1 MYQNL
6 PFITTVFPNVSN
18 AQWSGAISWLD
29 KRVVGPR
36 ILHVSETRV
45 QDPESL
51 EQERKGP
58 EEFDSYISHRLR
70 HGSTHRIYLAGR
82 DRIFD
87 SIDLRINEALHDWL
101 TRKYKIKNVFSK
113 NVALRS
119 PRQEQQ
125 LQSGCV
131 GGNCAN
137 RGLSTARARICQTP
151 EPGDFPQ
158 MTELKDCGCSDDVF
172 DARRRPDKALN
183 IER

>member
-1 MYQNL
+1 MVKLSDL
-6 PFITTVFPNVSN
+6 PRHILSLSVQVR
-18 AQWSGAISWLD
+18 AISWLD

-58 EEFDSYISHRLR
+58 EEFDSNTSHRLR

-82 DRIFD
+82 HRIFD
-87 SIDLRINEALHDWL
+87 TIDLRINDALHDWL
-101 TRKYKIKNVFSK
+101 TPATGAAAPVRLRRRK
-113 NVALRS
+113 LRNRAS
-119 PRQEQQ
+119 PLR
-125 LQSGCV
+125 V
-131 GGNCAN
+131 
-137 RGLSTARARICQTP
+137 RRIYQTP

-172 DARRRPDKALN
+172 DARRRPDKTLN
-183 IER
+183 MEC